1 MLLIAPWDVDAMWP
15 QAEPMLAKALARQ
28 HDLCAADIKNFCKN
42 QLMQLWLIP
51 GHHALVTQIQDK
63 TLCRV
68 CMIVLCGG
76 KGLESKDEAMTAL
89 EAYARAMA
97 CDELRIEGRKG
108 WGPVLGFEPMATVM
122 RKKL

>member
-1 MLLIAPWDVDAMWP
+1 MLLIPPWDVDAMWP
-15 QAEPMLAKALARQ
+15 QAEPFLKKALARQ
-28 HDLCAADIKNFCKN
+28 NDYTAEDFKGFCKN

-63 TLCRV
+63 TLCRI

-76 KGLESKDEAMTAL
+76 AGLESKDEAMAAL
-89 EAYARAMA
+89 EGYAKAMT

-108 WGPVLGFEPMATVM
+108 WAPVLGFEPIATVM

>member
-1 MLLIAPWDVDAMWP
+1 MLPIPWWDVDAMWP
-15 QAEPMLAKALARQ
+15 QAEPFLAKALARQ
-28 HDLCAADIKNFCKN
+28 HDFAADDIKGFCKN
-42 QLMQLWLIP
+42 QYMQLWLIP

-63 TLCRV
+63 TLCRI

-76 KGLESKDEAMTAL
+76 DGLEFKGEAMTAL
-89 EAYARAMA
+89 TGYARAMH

-108 WGPVLGFEPMATVM
+108 WAPVLGFEPIATVM